1 MATTLTPTIT
11 APNPLAAPTAP
22 QIPQSAA
29 PPAGMLQPFED
40 PREADR
46 RQHNEAMAKWFSEN
60 RRVVDEGFL
69 DPAKAFA
76 DIPQGFAD
84 SIDQVRMLAAND
96 DLLRLYNQG
105 EDPPADE
112 LGRYLLR
119 LRVAEEEFKGQGA
132 ESEEAFFQKG
142 KEKALRRVDTATVI
156 AGVVQQARQS
166 AILDLLNPGEFRN
179 GWVAARNSAMSLPGY
194 DPAEDGELFHAYSET
209 MRDEREKMK
218 PYVPQLLEM
227 IQSFKDQEGSGPIT
241 ATLKEGTAMGV
252 LGAMFGEK
260 PQTSRTAWEIWQSMA
275 PEQRPEFEQAIGILA
290 RALPEDQQQTFWGN
304 VMTSGGRY
312 LEKGLRDAFNT
323 ARQISAP
330 AEFDRLASEIGRPGV
345 GFPEEADSARELRDR
360 LNFQSRMVMLREQVV
375 DPVKEVSEG
384 PVSRFFERMAYG
396 TPGAIMSS
404 AAAMYAAPLL
414 AASLTES
421 HYQSMLQRRMDAGDS
436 YEKADKFAA
445 QAAPAGMA
453 LEFISEKL
461 GAKLLGGELPYFN
474 KALTRIM
481 DRIENPIGRMGARF
495 AAGGTQE
502 GLTEVSANYI
512 DAVVQDL
519 GYALGADV
527 GPTKWLGENG
537 EFQGDWAENLDTF
550 ALGFPLAFFGIR
562 GSFGRDA
569 RVKAF
574 AEASD
579 LEMKAVGYQPGD
591 ISNIRAGIAR
601 GLNSGET
608 AINAAYEN
616 VNPNSPEAKAAAE
629 ELAARE
635 RARREA
641 AGALRASGDLPIIVA
656 GREGYTVLDGRTEET
671 VGTAPSMGAAWTMAQ
686 AHSDFLADLDA
697 DAVAYMKS
705 LLESADFVQKLDPNQ
720 ETRLEL
726 GTVMDRALLEAE
738 RPEMAARFAKQ
749 VELKEQAAGGTG
761 EISYTVNGWSE
772 SQIRDNLRQT
782 VNRIFQGGSVLT
794 VFHEFTHGRRR
805 ALREAGQLSREEEV
819 SFVRA
824 IDAVL
829 AGKRT
834 REGER
839 LSFLPEGITDEQI
852 TEEMIDEAI
861 SEVMEMEILRSRSGG
876 TKRRMPQRP
885 GAGNVPSGFVTRNLT
900 ALARLAP
907 EATRKFSA
915 FIESVR
921 AHFGQALARALA
933 IKKAEREGKF
943 DADSYD
949 AFLAKLLGLDVQDDF
964 NRQTAQE
971 AARIADPLSPEA
983 FAAALNSDYDV
994 DADDIPFS
1002 IARSGM
1008 RYPEFRLSQF
1018 GPVPSLTSNT
1028 GVLYPDGHEI
1038 DLSQNQAPAQ
1048 IPDGGGEFWNQLSKD
1063 GRHAA
1068 VLGAWEAYEG
1078 RGLAEDWIRPALIE
1092 PGANPTDPSVT
1103 GFWNWLRDTLN
1114 SDFFRGIDPVDTMDL
1129 LVDIFQLEWYASERD
1144 SGFDQHHYMQIAP
1157 DGTVLALRNDT
1168 GQARFARLPDPSA
1181 QPELAFSLGR
1191 STPQTFANRLLDK
1204 IGEQALR
1211 AEQPKAK
1218 YEDKR
1223 QLLLDFAE
1231 SILNPAAEK
1240 SAQTGNVSRR
1250 TFGPLQ
1256 VIRERFA
1263 QKLQLD
1269 PQIRFIGETLT
1280 DLTDFVERAQAL
1292 RNPLFE
1298 TFYVIAIKR
1307 GETSDKV
1314 LDVRAYTSRCPCAA
1328 AVTDHAKGVLAG
1340 ITEQA
1345 GFLKSVGA
1353 DELYLL
1359 HNHPSGDSTPSSAD
1373 LALTRKYH
1381 AMMQAEGIKLRG
1393 HVVINHR
1400 EFHNITVEDTGGG
1413 VLDAVAMPGE
1423 LADTGRI
1430 DPYAWPLFDS
1440 SIGKQIDDPSL
1451 VAALGRE
1458 VGAAY
1463 TDPETLIG
1471 FITDNRHKVV
1481 AVLAGSIDDF
1491 MGLTNAGLQ
1500 NYAREQG
1507 GVSLMLHGKEDS
1519 QSNAR
1524 RLLRRF
1530 ATANQTNRVFEM
1542 VVEYPG
1548 GYVSG
1553 LSDEGYKMQRMVD
1566 NDRFF
1571 GGEGNPAMRVQENSI
1586 SLGRATVTPTA
1597 STRAFQGAAGSP
1609 SAIGPAAFSIGA
1621 WHGTP
1626 HKITSRM
1633 SLDKI
1638 GTGEGAQAYGWGLYF
1653 ANALDVAKNYMENTE
1668 SRAKVQYSPVL
1679 RYEGQRVDALD
1690 WPAVKKRAASA
1701 IDSMGK
1707 ARAIVTATDRNANEL
1722 LAAIESI
1729 DETKLSSGLERFGAP
1744 TGNLYRVEL
1753 DVEQDDLL
1761 DWDKPLSEQSEKVR
1775 KIFDALDNTPPEGFR
1790 LSEWLGLTM
1799 KGWYEG
1805 PGRHNPAVTMYAELT
1820 KHFGRADGQGFGGEA
1835 SRKASELLAAAGIR
1849 GIRYLDGNSRRTFKV
1864 KQSAN
1869 KSQWTVMEE
1878 ITDRRSPDYGD
1889 TVLAQGG
1896 FASREEAQQW
1906 ADRQVSYNYVIFD
1919 ESAIKITEENGV
1931 PVDLSEAGGSFSLG
1945 RPWPANFPNVV
1956 ISTTVGKMK
1965 SHPNYTAAKAGSVR
1979 DAFRVV
1985 NDLIKVDRLRELG
1998 RQHPGA
2004 IVAGLHAEE
2013 ATGMNR
2019 LPEALAEAIAHHGN
2033 LELDDELVII
2043 NTPKRTGSTAIH
2055 RLASRPEFAGQIQ
2068 AGRQYILADDVA
2080 TQGGTLSEARAYIEE
2095 NGGEVVA
2102 VVTMGA
2108 AQGGTLLAMSEKT
2121 RLALEQKFGNDALN
2135 EFASDT
2141 GLYGGQ
2147 WQAFTNSEG
2156 QAILRYSKLETAAD
2170 AILAARQAAGPAG
2183 AAQPAG
2189 QPELIQGRF
2198 QGFSLGRPGAAGQL
2212 GGIDPNQPG
2221 GANIG
2226 DAALPSNVVTP
2237 EMDAAYLD
2245 AVERGDLKQASA
2257 MVKSVATELGFVV
2270 GPVFHGSPNFEGGAL
2285 GIPSKYKGMGNY
2297 VHKYWFT
2304 DNFDLALYYAD
2315 QNDIDDVT
2323 TDLNTSAGKP
2333 AVVEFYLKSPT
2344 KTLDRR
2350 DYEEEGMEEQSPVQ
2364 DANLQI
2370 GRKQGWEIVKIENIN
2385 DKIDSETV
2393 GNSTIYGL
2401 ADTSFVVPAQPILRD
2416 SAGNIIPLSQRF
2428 NQSSPAD
2435 SGAASLAPSRG
2446 LDLMRMN
2453 ALDRVRNP
2461 RRRAEIFQRISREFE
2476 RLKLDAE
2483 RFELV
2488 AGSKRMRKSLLK
2500 EAAMREAVRRE
2511 ELEND
2516 VYARHWELLSNEDLV
2531 RIKSQPVHA
2540 ALADPDSPLRGRLM
2554 SRSAAMKHRAEL
2566 FGEDYKGGEWDGSD
2580 GLSRSIF
2587 GGTLT
2592 PDQAAQELYDEGL
2605 INSPDV
2611 DTLWQAL
2618 HSEQAQ
2624 VAGMKEQLA
2633 QVQQQL
2639 RAARTTAKQ
2648 EANDWLRQAGEGQ
2661 AANYSPKQEILRAL
2675 ASMQAIL
2682 RALPP
2687 PVRAKIGGIMDIA
2700 RAGSEEARLAILK
2713 DTIAKSDRELEKW
2726 MRETLDREFRE
2737 LLERTRPERDEAGKR
2752 PKGKI
2757 GANVHDLFRSI
2768 EDAMFLDAAET
2779 EAEATR
2785 LESLAEAEATTAEQA
2800 AHLTLEANLV
2810 RLVGDWRKADAARR
2824 EMALAEATSAYAGGY
2839 LQAQIKAAQKRE
2851 RITRRRADLKH
2862 DTGRA
2867 GERMERVN
2875 AEIKARGTKLGRT
2888 REALLSIFSFDQ
2900 MLGLVFGEG
2909 SATARSFAEWELRAA
2924 NAKEN
2929 AIQRTHNAVEA
2940 LLNDLAGN
2948 PLAGE
2953 KLRYKLATERRVEW
2967 IDWQGRKQTATEME
2981 AVSYT
2986 LWWAQADGRRHME
2999 GQIEENAD
3007 GSTTVTS
3014 DWHWREEDVAAIER
3028 QLSKEAKAIRLHL
3041 RENYGAEYDRI
3052 NAVFSDLYGVNMPRH
3067 KDYSPIAVAPQ
3078 HAPGGQMADPVSGT
3092 MQGPGLTPGSLK
3104 NRSHSAVAEPQRMD
3118 ALQHYVAHVKQMEH
3132 FIAYGQLSSELMAI
3146 VNNRELGN
3154 SIEAKAGKEAL
3165 NILRAWTDYF
3175 AQGGTRDAAA
3185 HLAVSGWFQRGLDR
3199 ISQMALVGRVSVL
3212 AIQSVQ
3218 LGAATYQMPV
3228 GSYLTRL
3235 AKLTTG
3241 QLGWGKAIRSDY
3253 IQRRLAQMPPA
3264 VQQAMQGL
3272 ASGPPS
3278 RLKHETA
3285 RLGSLISGADALF
3298 TAGTYA
3304 IIYDYQLKL
3313 AKDRGMPSPEQWA
3326 QEETIRLTD
3335 QVAQPMRAG
3344 ARSLIEVT
3352 ATNPAFRMMW
3362 AFASE
3367 PRQKIA
3373 LSAYGLMQKTGLERF
3388 RAAAI
3393 TWTVS
3398 GLLAAVVRAAV
3409 RDLRDDGEDDE
3420 VFDETNWDPTRLA
3433 LMALSGPIGGLPI
3446 VGKEIENMIYAGAGE
3461 YMPGSTLISG
3471 PSKAA
3476 GTIRK
3481 LATGKGSWEDAIK
3494 DAESILMG
3502 VGVASPTAAAAAS
3515 WSHIARDL
3523 EAIYK
3528 NTTED

>member
-1 MATTLTPTIT
+1 
-11 APNPLAAPTAP
+11 
-22 QIPQSAA
+22 
-29 PPAGMLQPFED
+29 
-40 PREADR
+40 
-46 RQHNEAMAKWFSEN
+46 MAKWFSEN

-132 ESEEAFFQKG
+132 ESEEAFFQQGQAAAQFRVDERELIGGLVTHAARASAMPSEHAGTFGDWLKTAMQHPG
-142 KEKALRRVDTATVI
+142 FDMERVGDYAESFTEVRRQLAERQEPIGEALEATWLAAVNGANLPLELIGQVPDELFGEFLESLRLRVTTLPDAEQERFLAGMRKDLLRVMEDYSRNIGESVGGRVMAGTPLGTGGPLGVNAGTMRGMEQQRQADAADMNRQEGRAMEIRRILRSDYDPIDYQGQGILQKTPGVTATSMTFFVPVVGQVAMAAMLHGSARESAYLKFRDHGLTEADAMTAANTVAPFVMVPQFVLNKIQFGIWARKIPWANKALNQIGDKIVNRGLRFAARTGAITGVEATLEVGEDFTESIVHDI
-156 AGVVQQARQS
+156 AA
-166 AILDLLNPGEFRN
+166 ALNPALPDVDLVQEFKGAWAN
-179 GWVAARNSAMSLPGY
+179 YPEYAGTMVLLSMFGAAGGINAEARANAFREASELELRALGLQPEAIDRIKNAPGY
-194 DPAEDGELFHAYSET
+194 DSANT
-209 MRDEREKMK
+209 
-218 PYVPQLLEM
+218 
-227 IQSFKDQEGSGPIT
+227 
-241 ATLKEGTAMGV
+241 
-252 LGAMFGEK
+252 
-260 PQTSRTAWEIWQSMA
+260 EINNSW
-275 PEQRPEFEQAIGILA
+275 P
-290 RALPEDQQQTFWGN
+290 N
-304 VMTSGGRY
+304 
-312 LEKGLRDAFNT
+312 RDA
-323 ARQISAP
+323 
-330 AEFDRLASEIGRPGV
+330 
-345 GFPEEADSARELRDR
+345 
-360 LNFQSRMVMLREQVV
+360 
-375 DPVKEVSEG
+375 
-384 PVSRFFERMAYG
+384 
-396 TPGAIMSS
+396 
-404 AAAMYAAPLL
+404 
-414 AASLTES
+414 
-421 HYQSMLQRRMDAGDS
+421 
-436 YEKADKFAA
+436 
-445 QAAPAGMA
+445 
-453 LEFISEKL
+453 
-461 GAKLLGGELPYFN
+461 
-474 KALTRIM
+474 
-481 DRIENPIGRMGARF
+481 
-495 AAGGTQE
+495 
-502 GLTEVSANYI
+502 
-512 DAVVQDL
+512 
-519 GYALGADV
+519 
-527 GPTKWLGENG
+527 
-537 EFQGDWAENLDTF
+537 
-550 ALGFPLAFFGIR
+550 
-562 GSFGRDA
+562 
-569 RVKAF
+569 
-574 AEASD
+574 
-579 LEMKAVGYQPGD
+579 
-591 ISNIRAGIAR
+591 
-601 GLNSGET
+601 
-608 AINAAYEN
+608 
-616 VNPNSPEAKAAAE
+616 NSPEAKAAAE
-629 ELAARE
+629 ELAVRE

-641 AGALRASGDLPIIVA
+641 ANQLRASGDLPIIVA

-921 AHFGQALARALA
+921 AHFGQAMARALA

-1018 GPVPSLTSNT
+1018 GPVPSLTSHT

-1144 SGFDQHHYMQIAP
+1144 SGADQHHYVPIAP

-1168 GQARFARLPDPSA
+1168 GQARFARLPDMDL
-1181 QPELAFSLGR
+1181 QPDLAFSLGR
-1191 STPQTFANRLLDK
+1191 STVTIGARPGEYGWTPGGIAQTEKQER
-1204 IGEQALR
+1204 ALR
-1211 AEQPKAK
+1211 K
-1218 YEDKR
+1218 
-1223 QLLLDFAE
+1223 
-1231 SILNPAAEK
+1231 
-1240 SAQTGNVSRR
+1240 
-1250 TFGPLQ
+1250 
-1256 VIRERFA
+1256 
-1263 QKLQLD
+1263 
-1269 PQIRFIGETLT
+1269 
-1280 DLTDFVERAQAL
+1280 
-1292 RNPLFE
+1292 
-1298 TFYVIAIKR
+1298 
-1307 GETSDKV
+1307 
-1314 LDVRAYTSRCPCAA
+1314 
-1328 AVTDHAKGVLAG
+1328 
-1340 ITEQA
+1340 
-1345 GFLKSVGA
+1345 
-1353 DELYLL
+1353 EL
-1359 HNHPSGDSTPSSAD
+1359 
-1373 LALTRKYH
+1373 
-1381 AMMQAEGIKLRG
+1381 
-1393 HVVINHR
+1393 
-1400 EFHNITVEDTGGG
+1400 
-1413 VLDAVAMPGE
+1413 
-1423 LADTGRI
+1423 
-1430 DPYAWPLFDS
+1430 
-1440 SIGKQIDDPSL
+1440 
-1451 VAALGRE
+1451 
-1458 VGAAY
+1458 
-1463 TDPETLIG
+1463 
-1471 FITDNRHKVV
+1471 
-1481 AVLAGSIDDF
+1481 
-1491 MGLTNAGLQ
+1491 AGLQ
-1500 NYAREQG
+1500 NNPEENAERIREIEEEQRSIASRTTPG
-1507 GVSLMLHGKEDS
+1507 PITHPTQSKPRLERVGAATNKILNAAKAKALIKDLFGVEGLQVRPTIGSWLGNLEPS
-1519 QSNAR
+1519 FE
-1524 RLLRRF
+1524 L
-1530 ATANQTNRVFEM
+1530 TAK
-1542 VVEYPG
+1542 
-1548 GYVSG
+1548 S
-1553 LSDEGYKMQRMVD
+1553 LSDEQ
-1566 NDRFF
+1566 
-1571 GGEGNPAMRVQENSI
+1571 
-1586 SLGRATVTPTA
+1586 
-1597 STRAFQGAAGSP
+1597 AAGIGALFGFAWAQDATIVGRPNESLTEGIPAYFLGQPKRLTKEQVNAIFAESQKRGIDFATTADGKSAKFLYFGDEAGKNDFEQAIRDIQQAVGLPNAYSELVSSDLNETETDFSP
-1609 SAIGPAAFSIGA
+1609 EPRGGSGQAWIQTTAEGLALLERVIDSFVAPYAKAVGSEGYRFNIDLFAKRFGLNDTQAEIVRDALYPKHGSLKSAARIMTGQEKLEVQGRFTKKGVFKASVTNVVWALQNWSAKHGLISPGDYSERAKKLIAQTIYDEVQWHVNNAKEHGLRSAIGWYDRALKAAKAIY
-1621 WHGTP
+1621 
-1626 HKITSRM
+1626 SRM
-1633 SLDKI
+1633 FAELEEGGAGYDIDK
-1638 GTGEGAQAYGWGLYF
+1638 
-1653 ANALDVAKNYMENTE
+1653 ALVFDAMLGIASQGNPVTDNSVMSTRVYARWRKGGMTILEAVAPLSE
-1668 SRAKVQYSPVL
+1668 SFGSKTV
-1679 RYEGQRVDALD
+1679 
-1690 WPAVKKRAASA
+1690 
-1701 IDSMGK
+1701 
-1707 ARAIVTATDRNANEL
+1707 
-1722 LAAIESI
+1722 AIENNFA
-1729 DETKLSSGLERFGAP
+1729 KLQA
-1744 TGNLYRVEL
+1744 
-1753 DVEQDDLL
+1753 LL
-1761 DWDKPLSEQSEKVR
+1761 DQNTYAELRKFLNKKDTVGNINAHLRKNQKLWFNGKPLSVEGKSTQKVTGWMVFGPKIGSFINNLHGDYTTLTADLWFSRTWNRILGWSFVHSPELEATQYLAMRDAAVAEFTKDTGPKKFEK
-1775 KIFDALDNTPPEGFR
+1775 
-1790 LSEWLGLTM
+1790 
-1799 KGWYEG
+1799 
-1805 PGRHNPAVTMYAELT
+1805 
-1820 KHFGRADGQGFGGEA
+1820 GQ
-1835 SRKASELLAAAGIR
+1835 
-1849 GIRYLDGNSRRTFKV
+1849 
-1864 KQSAN
+1864 
-1869 KSQWTVMEE
+1869 
-1878 ITDRRSPDYGD
+1878 P
-1889 TVLAQGG
+1889 VL
-1896 FASREEAQQW
+1896 W
-1906 ADRQVSYNYVIFD
+1906 
-1919 ESAIKITEENGV
+1919 ENG
-1931 PVDLSEAGGSFSLG
+1931 
-1945 RPWPANFPNVV
+1945 
-1956 ISTTVGKMK
+1956 
-1965 SHPNYTAAKAGSVR
+1965 
-1979 DAFRVV
+1979 
-1985 NDLIKVDRLRELG
+1985 
-1998 RQHPGA
+1998 
-2004 IVAGLHAEE
+2004 
-2013 ATGMNR
+2013 
-2019 LPEALAEAIAHHGN
+2019 
-2033 LELDDELVII
+2033 DELKEMTPEEFDSLI
-2043 NTPKRTGSTAIH
+2043 NDPEQMLA
-2055 RLASRPEFAGQIQ
+2055 LASRLEEVFRKGQYKQKSDLRRAAKNWVENRENVLEAPRTDLERDFQQAVMEKAQKMLKRAGIDITIADMQAALWYNEKDLFKMLGSSTKNSAPADYEDAARITYERIRAGTLYERIGDEAKKGGSGRILSKSDEASIFAG
-2068 AGRQYILADDVA
+2068 
-2080 TQGGTLSEARAYIEE
+2080 
-2095 NGGEVVA
+2095 
-2102 VVTMGA
+2102 
-2108 AQGGTLLAMSEKT
+2108 MS
-2121 RLALEQKFGNDALN
+2121 LQ
-2135 EFASDT
+2135 S
-2141 GLYGGQ
+2141 
-2147 WQAFTNSEG
+2147 
-2156 QAILRYSKLETAAD
+2156 
-2170 AILAARQAAGPAG
+2170 
-2183 AAQPAG
+2183 
-2189 QPELIQGRF
+2189 
-2198 QGFSLGRPGAAGQL
+2198 FSLGRPGAAGQL
-2212 GGIDPNQPG
+2212 GGINPNQPG

-2226 DAALPSNVVTP
+2226 DAALPESKLHQRIKEVIPLQANGEYAIAIVEDYGVKEHAFRHGDGMVAVISESSHRWPQRIENHLFRLFQEVIGREKLGPDTYIRVTNSKDDFKYLKEGIHHGSKNHGLNDFDTETDP
-2237 EMDAAYLD
+2237 NEGGISVSRYFEFPAKYAYLVKGERITTGTDGEPVLDAATARPIGSLTTYETLVKKLGEWED
-2245 AVERGDLKQASA
+2245 RPRKLSEKFFFSNASKSAPWLYGGVSPKPDLIAH
-2257 MVKSVATELGFVV
+2257 
-2270 GPVFHGSPNFEGGAL
+2270 P
-2285 GIPSKYKGMGNY
+2285 
-2297 VHKYWFT
+2297 
-2304 DNFDLALYYAD
+2304 
-2315 QNDIDDVT
+2315 
-2323 TDLNTSAGKP
+2323 
-2333 AVVEFYLKSPT
+2333 
-2344 KTLDRR
+2344 
-2350 DYEEEGMEEQSPVQ
+2350 
-2364 DANLQI
+2364 
-2370 GRKQGWEIVKIENIN
+2370 
-2385 DKIDSETV
+2385 
-2393 GNSTIYGL
+2393 
-2401 ADTSFVVPAQPILRD
+2401 
-2416 SAGNIIPLSQRF
+2416 F
-2428 NQSSPAD
+2428 NQSPPAD
-2435 SGAASLAPSRG
+2435 SGAASLAPSRS

-3326 QEETIRLTD
+3326 QEVTILLTD